1 MNILGWTQLIV
12 GTSYCQNLT
21 LRLHLD
27 LISVHF
33 LRCEKTVY
41 KHRSGMS
48 RKQNFAMPPRL
59 PSSSA
64 ATPPPSFLYLF
75 SCPVCL
81 FSLLVRISLH
91 MGAKGLR
98 NAVRWI
104 VEQVF
109 HWRSFWVNFTWLFAY
124 MSYISGLFVSRLSR
138 YGYFERSFPPVPVR
152 SGSGRGFAWSLVNW
166 SVNRA
171 WIGKSDEKQSWIMN
185 YIFTVK
191 RDPLTLYF
199 VNRDLFR

>member
-1 MNILGWTQLIV
+1 MIV

-59 PSSSA
+59 PSSSD
-64 ATPPPSFLYLF
+64 ATPPPSPPLPFLYLF

-81 FSLLVRISLH
+81 LSFFLLSISLH
-91 MGAKGLR
+91 IGAKGLR

-109 HWRSFWVNFTWLFAY
+109 HWRSFWVNFTWLFAD
-124 MSYISGLFVSRLSR
+124 MSYIFGLFVSRLSR

-152 SGSGRGFAWSLVNW
+152 SGSGSGFA
-166 SVNRA
+166 
-171 WIGKSDEKQSWIMN
+171 
-185 YIFTVK
+185 
-191 RDPLTLYF
+191 
-199 VNRDLFR
+199 